1 MIEIKN
7 PVLKKIWEDRYR
19 KNGESLEDNFRRVAK
34 FVAQNKE
41 EEKDFF
47 KVMSEGLFFPAGRTM
62 SNAGIGSKLGL
73 NNCFVYPTIQDD
85 MGAIFEAVKAGALT
99 HKSGGGIGYEFS
111 LIRPSGTPTSN
122 DAIAS
127 GVVSFMDVFNAQT
140 ATVMQGS
147 RRGANMGVLSIYH
160 PDIEDFI
167 YAKSK
172 EANRLNH
179 FNLSVMVDDDFMRA
193 VENNSNITLHYP
205 VYDEKYHIIKDR
217 NKWKYE
223 KEVSARELWDKI
235 MKLAYVN
242 GEPGIMFYD
251 NMNKMNNTW
260 YTETITHTNPCF
272 TGDMKLLTEDGYKTF
287 ESLVN
292 SHPVI
297 KNYNGKSVVSHVWC
311 SGEKEVIQLTLSNN
325 KKIKCT
331 PNHVFMT
338 IDGEEVNAEN
348 LKNKRIKQYIDREK
362 THIKEFVRLGFLQG
376 DGNLGRLKSKTHA
389 GIEVNIGKNDI
400 EIWDLFNIQNNN
412 TNKYYL
418 TGYKDQLISY
428 GFNPNPL
435 PSRTFPSTYDFWD
448 PNEKLSFLRGCYSAN
463 GSVITTSRVAYK
475 TTCKEFA
482 MKLMDTLIDFGYS
495 PYITTNKPKTIQFA
509 NGEYICKQSYDVNI
523 GRLNDIIKFYED
535 IGFEQQY
542 KMNSLLNLI
551 NKRSPKVIGIKSLG
565 IQKVY
570 DFTEPETHWGVVEG
584 CIAHNC
590 SEYIAGTVFNQ
601 ELPSDQYAGACN
613 LGSLML
619 HNFVERPFT
628 DTAYFDF
635 SKLSQT
641 IKVAVRM
648 LDNII
653 DINTFP
659 LPQYENYQKNF
670 RTIGLGV
677 TGLADMLVM
686 LGYKYNSK
694 EAVDFVDTLMEFIAI
709 AAYNNSINLAI
720 EKGPFPFCEPESFIQ
735 SGFINAHKNGI
746 NGTPWYEISDRIER
760 YGIRNARILS
770 VAPCGTMSLTFGNNC
785 SSGIEPIFSLG
796 YDRKVKIGGQNEE
809 NEKIIHINDYAYE
822 NCPNKEE
829 APFVTAQEMTVQEH
843 INMLA
848 VIAKHI
854 DMSVSKTINVPTDYS
869 FEDTKNIYFD
879 CWKKGIKGCTIFRP
893 NEIRQGILLTE
904 TPKKEEE
911 VKEERKLERG
921 EIKVISDDVIGKK
934 RRLISGC
941 GSLHCAAYFDRT
953 TGELLEVFLDKGSTG
968 GCDNFMTGLSRMI
981 SLAARAGC
989 SVYDIVDQLNSSG
1002 TCPSYAVRRAT
1013 KHDTSPGSSCPVAVG
1028 NALLDMQIEINE
1040 ELEID
1045 NPKPIVKKK
1054 ETKSVI
1060 LPKYKCPECGSEITF
1075 EGGCQT
1081 CKNCGWSKCS

>member
-1 MIEIKN
+1 
-7 PVLKKIWEDRYR
+7 
-19 KNGESLEDNFRRVAK
+19 
-34 FVAQNKE
+34 
-41 EEKDFF
+41 
-47 KVMSEGLFFPAGRTM
+47 
-62 SNAGIGSKLGL
+62 
-73 NNCFVYPTIQDD
+73 
-85 MGAIFEAVKAGALT
+85 
-99 HKSGGGIGYEFS
+99 
-111 LIRPSGTPTSN
+111 
-122 DAIAS
+122 
-127 GVVSFMDVFNAQT
+127 
-140 ATVMQGS
+140 
-147 RRGANMGVLSIYH
+147 MGVLSIYH

-205 VYDEKYHIIKDR
+205 VYDKKYHIIKDR
-217 NKWKYE
+217 SKWKYE

-260 YTETITHTNPCF
+260 YTETITHTNPC
-272 TGDMKLLTEDGYKTF
+272 
-287 ESLVN
+287 
-292 SHPVI
+292 
-297 KNYNGKSVVSHVWC
+297 
-311 SGEKEVIQLTLSNN
+311 
-325 KKIKCT
+325 
-331 PNHVFMT
+331 
-338 IDGEEVNAEN
+338 
-348 LKNKRIKQYIDREK
+348 
-362 THIKEFVRLGFLQG
+362 
-376 DGNLGRLKSKTHA
+376 
-389 GIEVNIGKNDI
+389 
-400 EIWDLFNIQNNN
+400 
-412 TNKYYL
+412 
-418 TGYKDQLISY
+418 
-428 GFNPNPL
+428 
-435 PSRTFPSTYDFWD
+435 
-448 PNEKLSFLRGCYSAN
+448 
-463 GSVITTSRVAYK
+463 
-475 TTCKEFA
+475 
-482 MKLMDTLIDFGYS
+482 
-495 PYITTNKPKTIQFA
+495 
-509 NGEYICKQSYDVNI
+509 
-523 GRLNDIIKFYED
+523 
-535 IGFEQQY
+535 
-542 KMNSLLNLI
+542 
-551 NKRSPKVIGIKSLG
+551 
-565 IQKVY
+565 
-570 DFTEPETHWGVVEG
+570 
-584 CIAHNC
+584 

-601 ELPSDQYAGACN
+601 ELSSDQYAGACN

-619 HNFVERPFT
+619 HNFVENPFT

-694 EAVDFVDTLMEFIAI
+694 EAVDFVDALMESISI
-709 AAYNNSINLAI
+709 CAYYSSIELSK
-720 EKGPFPFCEPESFIQ
+720 EKGPFPFLDAEKFVK
-735 SGFINAHKNGI
+735 SGFITAHKRGNNGES
-746 NGTPWYEISDRIER
+746 WKEISNLIEE

-809 NEKIIHINDYAYE
+809 NEKIIHISDYAYE
-822 NCPNKEE
+822 NCPNKEK
-829 APFVTAQEMTVQEH
+829 APFITAQEMTVQEH

-848 VIAKHI
+848 VIAKHV

-921 EIKVISDDVIGKK
+921 EIKIISDDVIGKK

-1013 KHDTSPGSSCPVAVG
+1013 KRDTSPGSSCPVAVG

>member
-1 MIEIKN
+1 
-7 PVLKKIWEDRYR
+7 
-19 KNGESLEDNFRRVAK
+19 
-34 FVAQNKE
+34 
-41 EEKDFF
+41 
-47 KVMSEGLFFPAGRTM
+47 
-62 SNAGIGSKLGL
+62 
-73 NNCFVYPTIQDD
+73 
-85 MGAIFEAVKAGALT
+85 
-99 HKSGGGIGYEFS
+99 
-111 LIRPSGTPTSN
+111 
-122 DAIAS
+122 
-127 GVVSFMDVFNAQT
+127 
-140 ATVMQGS
+140 
-147 RRGANMGVLSIYH
+147 MGVLSIYH

-179 FNLSVMVDDDFMRA
+179 FNLSVMVDDNFMRA

-205 VYDEKYHIIKDR
+205 VYDEKYHIIKDKS
-217 NKWKYE
+217 KWKYE

-260 YTETITHTNPCF
+260 YTETITHTNPC
-272 TGDMKLLTEDGYKTF
+272 
-287 ESLVN
+287 
-292 SHPVI
+292 
-297 KNYNGKSVVSHVWC
+297 
-311 SGEKEVIQLTLSNN
+311 
-325 KKIKCT
+325 
-331 PNHVFMT
+331 
-338 IDGEEVNAEN
+338 
-348 LKNKRIKQYIDREK
+348 
-362 THIKEFVRLGFLQG
+362 
-376 DGNLGRLKSKTHA
+376 
-389 GIEVNIGKNDI
+389 
-400 EIWDLFNIQNNN
+400 
-412 TNKYYL
+412 
-418 TGYKDQLISY
+418 
-428 GFNPNPL
+428 
-435 PSRTFPSTYDFWD
+435 
-448 PNEKLSFLRGCYSAN
+448 
-463 GSVITTSRVAYK
+463 
-475 TTCKEFA
+475 
-482 MKLMDTLIDFGYS
+482 
-495 PYITTNKPKTIQFA
+495 
-509 NGEYICKQSYDVNI
+509 
-523 GRLNDIIKFYED
+523 
-535 IGFEQQY
+535 
-542 KMNSLLNLI
+542 
-551 NKRSPKVIGIKSLG
+551 
-565 IQKVY
+565 
-570 DFTEPETHWGVVEG
+570 
-584 CIAHNC
+584 

-601 ELPSDQYAGACN
+601 ELSSDQYAGACN

-619 HNFVERPFT
+619 HNFVENPFT

-694 EAVDFVDTLMEFIAI
+694 EAVDFVDALMESISI
-709 AAYNNSINLAI
+709 CAYYSSIELSK
-720 EKGPFPFCEPESFIQ
+720 EKGPFPFLDAEKFVK
-735 SGFINAHKNGI
+735 SGFITAHKRGNNGES
-746 NGTPWYEISDRIER
+746 WKEISNLIEE

-770 VAPCGTMSLTFGNNC
+770 FAPCGTMSLTFGNNC

-822 NCPNKEE
+822 NCPNKEK
-829 APFVTAQEMTVQEH
+829 APFITAQEMTVQEH
-843 INMLA
+843 IDMLA

-904 TPKKEEE
+904 TPKKEEA
-911 VKEERKLERG
+911 KEERKLGRG

-1045 NPKPIVKKK
+1045 NPKPIIKKK

>member
-19 KNGESLEDNFRRVAK
+19 KNGESLEDNFHRVAK

-73 NNCFVYPTIQDD
+73 NNCFVYPIIQDD

-205 VYDEKYHIIKDR
+205 VYDEKYHIIKDK

-235 MKLAYVN
+235 IKLAYVN

-260 YTETITHTNPCF
+260 YTETITHTNPC
-272 TGDMKLLTEDGYKTF
+272 
-287 ESLVN
+287 
-292 SHPVI
+292 
-297 KNYNGKSVVSHVWC
+297 
-311 SGEKEVIQLTLSNN
+311 
-325 KKIKCT
+325 
-331 PNHVFMT
+331 
-338 IDGEEVNAEN
+338 
-348 LKNKRIKQYIDREK
+348 
-362 THIKEFVRLGFLQG
+362 
-376 DGNLGRLKSKTHA
+376 
-389 GIEVNIGKNDI
+389 
-400 EIWDLFNIQNNN
+400 
-412 TNKYYL
+412 
-418 TGYKDQLISY
+418 
-428 GFNPNPL
+428 
-435 PSRTFPSTYDFWD
+435 
-448 PNEKLSFLRGCYSAN
+448 
-463 GSVITTSRVAYK
+463 
-475 TTCKEFA
+475 
-482 MKLMDTLIDFGYS
+482 
-495 PYITTNKPKTIQFA
+495 
-509 NGEYICKQSYDVNI
+509 
-523 GRLNDIIKFYED
+523 
-535 IGFEQQY
+535 
-542 KMNSLLNLI
+542 
-551 NKRSPKVIGIKSLG
+551 
-565 IQKVY
+565 
-570 DFTEPETHWGVVEG
+570 
-584 CIAHNC
+584 

-619 HNFVERPFT
+619 HNFVENPFT
-628 DTAYFDF
+628 SNAYFNF
-635 SKLSQT
+635 SKLQT
-641 IKVAVRM
+641 VIKTAVRM

-653 DINTFP
+653 DINNFP

-677 TGLADMLVM
+677 TGLADALVM
-686 LGYKYNSK
+686 LGYRYNSH
-694 EAVDFVDTLMEFIAI
+694 EAIAFVDTLMESISI
-709 AAYNNSINLAI
+709 CAYYSSIELSK
-720 EKGPFPFCEPESFIQ
+720 EKGPFPFLDAEKFVK
-735 SGFINAHKNGI
+735 SGFITAHKRGNNGES
-746 NGTPWYEISDRIER
+746 WKEISNLIEE

-822 NCPNKEE
+822 NCPNKEK
-829 APFVTAQEMTVQEH
+829 APFITAQEMTVQEH
-843 INMLA
+843 IDMLA

-934 RRLISGC
+934 KRLISGC

-1045 NPKPIVKKK
+1045 NPKPIIKKK

>member
-1 MIEIKN
+1 
-7 PVLKKIWEDRYR
+7 
-19 KNGESLEDNFRRVAK
+19 
-34 FVAQNKE
+34 
-41 EEKDFF
+41 
-47 KVMSEGLFFPAGRTM
+47 
-62 SNAGIGSKLGL
+62 
-73 NNCFVYPTIQDD
+73 
-85 MGAIFEAVKAGALT
+85 
-99 HKSGGGIGYEFS
+99 
-111 LIRPSGTPTSN
+111 
-122 DAIAS
+122 
-127 GVVSFMDVFNAQT
+127 
-140 ATVMQGS
+140 
-147 RRGANMGVLSIYH
+147 
-160 PDIEDFI
+160 
-167 YAKSK
+167 
-172 EANRLNH
+172 
-179 FNLSVMVDDDFMRA
+179 
-193 VENNSNITLHYP
+193 
-205 VYDEKYHIIKDR
+205 
-217 NKWKYE
+217 
-223 KEVSARELWDKI
+223 
-235 MKLAYVN
+235 
-242 GEPGIMFYD
+242 
-251 NMNKMNNTW
+251 
-260 YTETITHTNPCF
+260 
-272 TGDMKLLTEDGYKTF
+272 
-287 ESLVN
+287 
-292 SHPVI
+292 
-297 KNYNGKSVVSHVWC
+297 
-311 SGEKEVIQLTLSNN
+311 
-325 KKIKCT
+325 
-331 PNHVFMT
+331 
-338 IDGEEVNAEN
+338 
-348 LKNKRIKQYIDREK
+348 
-362 THIKEFVRLGFLQG
+362 
-376 DGNLGRLKSKTHA
+376 
-389 GIEVNIGKNDI
+389 
-400 EIWDLFNIQNNN
+400 
-412 TNKYYL
+412 
-418 TGYKDQLISY
+418 
-428 GFNPNPL
+428 
-435 PSRTFPSTYDFWD
+435 
-448 PNEKLSFLRGCYSAN
+448 
-463 GSVITTSRVAYK
+463 
-475 TTCKEFA
+475 
-482 MKLMDTLIDFGYS
+482 
-495 PYITTNKPKTIQFA
+495 
-509 NGEYICKQSYDVNI
+509 
-523 GRLNDIIKFYED
+523 
-535 IGFEQQY
+535 
-542 KMNSLLNLI
+542 
-551 NKRSPKVIGIKSLG
+551 
-565 IQKVY
+565 
-570 DFTEPETHWGVVEG
+570 
-584 CIAHNC
+584 
-590 SEYIAGTVFNQ
+590 
-601 ELPSDQYAGACN
+601 
-613 LGSLML
+613 
-619 HNFVERPFT
+619 
-628 DTAYFDF
+628 
-635 SKLSQT
+635 
-641 IKVAVRM
+641 M

-720 EKGPFPFCEPESFIQ
+720 EKGPFPFCEPENFIQ

-822 NCPNKEE
+822 NCPNKEK
-829 APFVTAQEMTVQEH
+829 APFITAQEMTVQEH
-843 INMLA
+843 IDMLA

-904 TPKKEEE
+904 IPKKEEE
-911 VKEERKLERG
+911 QKEERKLGRG

-953 TGELLEVFLDKGSTG
+953 TGELLEVFLDKGSAG

-1045 NPKPIVKKK
+1045 NPKPIIKKK

>member
-1 MIEIKN
+1 
-7 PVLKKIWEDRYR
+7 
-19 KNGESLEDNFRRVAK
+19 
-34 FVAQNKE
+34 
-41 EEKDFF
+41 
-47 KVMSEGLFFPAGRTM
+47 
-62 SNAGIGSKLGL
+62 
-73 NNCFVYPTIQDD
+73 
-85 MGAIFEAVKAGALT
+85 
-99 HKSGGGIGYEFS
+99 
-111 LIRPSGTPTSN
+111 
-122 DAIAS
+122 
-127 GVVSFMDVFNAQT
+127 
-140 ATVMQGS
+140 
-147 RRGANMGVLSIYH
+147 MGVLSIYH

-179 FNLSVMVDDDFMRA
+179 FNLSVMVDDNFMRA

-205 VYDEKYHIIKDR
+205 VYDEKYHIIKDKS
-217 NKWKYE
+217 KWKYE

-260 YTETITHTNPCF
+260 YTETITHTNPC
-272 TGDMKLLTEDGYKTF
+272 
-287 ESLVN
+287 
-292 SHPVI
+292 
-297 KNYNGKSVVSHVWC
+297 
-311 SGEKEVIQLTLSNN
+311 
-325 KKIKCT
+325 
-331 PNHVFMT
+331 
-338 IDGEEVNAEN
+338 
-348 LKNKRIKQYIDREK
+348 
-362 THIKEFVRLGFLQG
+362 
-376 DGNLGRLKSKTHA
+376 
-389 GIEVNIGKNDI
+389 
-400 EIWDLFNIQNNN
+400 
-412 TNKYYL
+412 
-418 TGYKDQLISY
+418 
-428 GFNPNPL
+428 
-435 PSRTFPSTYDFWD
+435 
-448 PNEKLSFLRGCYSAN
+448 
-463 GSVITTSRVAYK
+463 
-475 TTCKEFA
+475 
-482 MKLMDTLIDFGYS
+482 
-495 PYITTNKPKTIQFA
+495 
-509 NGEYICKQSYDVNI
+509 
-523 GRLNDIIKFYED
+523 
-535 IGFEQQY
+535 
-542 KMNSLLNLI
+542 
-551 NKRSPKVIGIKSLG
+551 
-565 IQKVY
+565 
-570 DFTEPETHWGVVEG
+570 
-584 CIAHNC
+584 

-601 ELPSDQYAGACN
+601 ELSSDQYAGACN

-619 HNFVERPFT
+619 HNFVENPFT

-694 EAVDFVDTLMEFIAI
+694 EAVDFVDALMESISI
-709 AAYNNSINLAI
+709 CAYYSSIELSK
-720 EKGPFPFCEPESFIQ
+720 EKGPFPFLDAEKFVK
-735 SGFINAHKNGI
+735 SGFITAHKRGNNGES
-746 NGTPWYEISDRIER
+746 WKEISNLIEE

-809 NEKIIHINDYAYE
+809 NEKIIHISDYAYE
-822 NCPNKEE
+822 NCPNKEK
-829 APFVTAQEMTVQEH
+829 APFITAQEMTVQEH

-848 VIAKHI
+848 VIAKHV

-953 TGELLEVFLDKGSTG
+953 TGELLEVFLDKGSAG

-989 SVYDIVDQLNSSG
+989 SIYDIVDQLNSSG

-1045 NPKPIVKKK
+1045 NPKPIIKKK
-1054 ETKSVI
+1054 EIKSVI

>member
-1 MIEIKN
+1 
-7 PVLKKIWEDRYR
+7 
-19 KNGESLEDNFRRVAK
+19 
-34 FVAQNKE
+34 
-41 EEKDFF
+41 
-47 KVMSEGLFFPAGRTM
+47 
-62 SNAGIGSKLGL
+62 
-73 NNCFVYPTIQDD
+73 
-85 MGAIFEAVKAGALT
+85 
-99 HKSGGGIGYEFS
+99 
-111 LIRPSGTPTSN
+111 
-122 DAIAS
+122 
-127 GVVSFMDVFNAQT
+127 
-140 ATVMQGS
+140 
-147 RRGANMGVLSIYH
+147 MGVLSIYH

-179 FNLSVMVDDDFMRA
+179 FNLSVMVDDNFMRA

-205 VYDEKYHIIKDR
+205 VYDEKYHIIKDKS
-217 NKWKYE
+217 KWKYE

-260 YTETITHTNPCF
+260 YTETITHTNPC
-272 TGDMKLLTEDGYKTF
+272 
-287 ESLVN
+287 
-292 SHPVI
+292 
-297 KNYNGKSVVSHVWC
+297 
-311 SGEKEVIQLTLSNN
+311 
-325 KKIKCT
+325 
-331 PNHVFMT
+331 
-338 IDGEEVNAEN
+338 
-348 LKNKRIKQYIDREK
+348 
-362 THIKEFVRLGFLQG
+362 
-376 DGNLGRLKSKTHA
+376 
-389 GIEVNIGKNDI
+389 
-400 EIWDLFNIQNNN
+400 
-412 TNKYYL
+412 
-418 TGYKDQLISY
+418 
-428 GFNPNPL
+428 
-435 PSRTFPSTYDFWD
+435 
-448 PNEKLSFLRGCYSAN
+448 
-463 GSVITTSRVAYK
+463 
-475 TTCKEFA
+475 
-482 MKLMDTLIDFGYS
+482 
-495 PYITTNKPKTIQFA
+495 
-509 NGEYICKQSYDVNI
+509 
-523 GRLNDIIKFYED
+523 
-535 IGFEQQY
+535 
-542 KMNSLLNLI
+542 
-551 NKRSPKVIGIKSLG
+551 
-565 IQKVY
+565 
-570 DFTEPETHWGVVEG
+570 
-584 CIAHNC
+584 

-601 ELPSDQYAGACN
+601 ELSSDQYAGACN

-619 HNFVERPFT
+619 HNFVENPFT

-694 EAVDFVDTLMEFIAI
+694 EAVDFVDALMESISI
-709 AAYNNSINLAI
+709 CAYYSSIELSK
-720 EKGPFPFCEPESFIQ
+720 EKGPFPFLDAEKFVK
-735 SGFINAHKNGI
+735 SGFITAHKRGNNGES
-746 NGTPWYEISDRIER
+746 WKEISNLIEE

-809 NEKIIHINDYAYE
+809 NEKIIHISDYAYE
-822 NCPNKEE
+822 NCPNKEK
-829 APFVTAQEMTVQEH
+829 APFITAQEMTVQEH

-848 VIAKHI
+848 VIAKHV

-911 VKEERKLERG
+911 VKEERKLGRG
-921 EIKVISDDVIGKK
+921 EIKIISDDVIGKK
-934 RRLISGC
+934 RRLISGCVDGETEFFTGYGWKKISEYKKGDKVLQYNADGTASLVEPLDYIKRKSAGQYHIVSKYGIDMMVSPDHRNVVFNDFNNNFNIMTTEEIIKQHNELKCGFYKKFKLSFNYNGKGINLTDDEIRISVAIFADGCFYSPTSKKVLISVRKKRKRNRLIMLLENAGIDYNENLDGDGYYNIKFYPPIEGRVKQFPEEWYNCSQHQLQVIFDEAFKWDGYEKNNNEYTTVIKSNADFIQFVCAATGHRGSIYIDNSFDKYTEKSYRVDWSDRAKAGIQEKKKKQIEFVKDVDYDYCFSVPSTMLVLRRNNRIFITGNC

-953 TGELLEVFLDKGSTG
+953 TGELLEVFLDKGSAG

-989 SVYDIVDQLNSSG
+989 SIYDIVDQLNSSG

-1045 NPKPIVKKK
+1045 NPKPIIKKK
-1054 ETKSVI
+1054 EIKSVI

>member
-1 MIEIKN
+1 
-7 PVLKKIWEDRYR
+7 
-19 KNGESLEDNFRRVAK
+19 
-34 FVAQNKE
+34 
-41 EEKDFF
+41 
-47 KVMSEGLFFPAGRTM
+47 
-62 SNAGIGSKLGL
+62 
-73 NNCFVYPTIQDD
+73 
-85 MGAIFEAVKAGALT
+85 
-99 HKSGGGIGYEFS
+99 
-111 LIRPSGTPTSN
+111 
-122 DAIAS
+122 
-127 GVVSFMDVFNAQT
+127 
-140 ATVMQGS
+140 
-147 RRGANMGVLSIYH
+147 MGVLSIYH

-179 FNLSVMVDDDFMRA
+179 FNLSVMVDDDFMLA
-193 VENNSNITLHYP
+193 VENDSNITLHYP
-205 VYDEKYHIIKDR
+205 VYDEKYHIIKDSK
-217 NKWKYE
+217 KWKYT
-223 KEVSARELWDKI
+223 KKVSARELWDKI

-260 YTETITHTNPCF
+260 YTETITHTNPCV
-272 TGDMKLLTEDGYKTF
+272 TG
-287 ESLVN
+287 
-292 SHPVI
+292 
-297 KNYNGKSVVSHVWC
+297 
-311 SGEKEVIQLTLSNN
+311 
-325 KKIKCT
+325 
-331 PNHVFMT
+331 
-338 IDGEEVNAEN
+338 
-348 LKNKRIKQYIDREK
+348 
-362 THIKEFVRLGFLQG
+362 
-376 DGNLGRLKSKTHA
+376 
-389 GIEVNIGKNDI
+389 
-400 EIWDLFNIQNNN
+400 
-412 TNKYYL
+412 
-418 TGYKDQLISY
+418 
-428 GFNPNPL
+428 
-435 PSRTFPSTYDFWD
+435 
-448 PNEKLSFLRGCYSAN
+448 
-463 GSVITTSRVAYK
+463 
-475 TTCKEFA
+475 
-482 MKLMDTLIDFGYS
+482 DTLILTKNGYQRINECINQQTVIWNGFEWS
-495 PYITTNKPKTIQFA
+495 EVTPKIT
-509 NGEYICKQSYDVNI
+509 
-523 GRLNDIIKFYED
+523 GRNQEIIKFTFSDGSELKTTPYHKFIMKNGERIEGRELIIGDKISKFNYPIIEGNITDNEAYTKGFYSGDGTYLKESSKSAIYLYGEKKKILDFLWKEKVNYEPNCQD
-535 IGFEQQY
+535 RIKVILPEVIDKTFVPDSRYTIKTRLDWLAGLLDSDGTNNSEDGALSIASIDKVFLKDVKLMLSTLGIASALSILRKEGFNKLPSSNREQY
-542 KMNSLLNLI
+542 KDYYCQECYRLTIRASMAKKLFDLGLECHRIKNIANSNRDASRFITITNIEWQDELEPFVYCFNE
-551 NKRSPKVIGIKSLG
+551 PKNHSGVFNGIMTA
-565 IQKVY
+565 Q
-570 DFTEPETHWGVVEG
+570 
-584 CIAHNC
+584 C

-619 HNFVERPFT
+619 HNFVEKPFT

-641 IKVAVRM
+641 IKIAVRM

-735 SGFINAHKNGI
+735 SGFINAHKNGV

-829 APFVTAQEMTVQEH
+829 APFITAQEMTVQEH
-843 INMLA
+843 IDMLA

-904 TPKKEEE
+904 APKKEEK

-1013 KHDTSPGSSCPVAVG
+1013 KYDTSPGSSCPVAVG

-1045 NPKPIVKKK
+1045 NPKLITKKK